1 MTKSQTVNAGAR
13 LDRLPIGRFHRRLLW
28 LIGAGAFVDAFDVYL
43 AGGVMA
49 KMVQEGFSTV
59 DANAWF
65 LSAGATGM
73 LVGAAFAGYFGDR
86 FGRRYSYQ
94 ANLLIFGLA
103 SLCATIAPSIE
114 ALTLLRVI
122 MGVGLGAEVVVASG
136 MLLEFIPPLHRGRWM
151 SLLVIVVNCGFL
163 ASTVIGYF
171 VIPALGWRWMFG
183 VAGLGAIA
191 VWAAR
196 KGLPESPRWL
206 ESVGRT
212 EEAERVLDEIEASV
226 RKEHGALPLV
236 TRTDHPRLSL
246 MPLSALFASRML
258 PLTILGALTAV
269 STFVAIFSF
278 VSWLPTFMVKAGFPV
293 ATSLGFST
301 VMSVGAPLGGLVGF
315 VIADRVLRKQS
326 IIVTCLAIIVLGT
339 VYPLL
344 RSSAAV
350 LIDGLALEIGIYTFV
365 ALGIYMY
372 IPELFPTSI
381 RLRGTG
387 FCSMCGRAASIASPF
402 FVVLAY
408 RKAGLTGV
416 LMIVC
421 GLLVLLIGAV
431 LAVGVETMSNSL
443 ESISETDPSII
454 DGAATKPGNL
464 T

>member
-1 MTKSQTVNAGAR
+1 MNMARTVNAGAR
-13 LDRLPIGRFHRRLLW
+13 LDRLPISVFHRRLLW
-28 LIGAGAFVDAFDVYL
+28 LVGAGAFVDAFDVYL
-43 AGGVMA
+43 AGGAMA
-49 KMVQEGFSTV
+49 KMVQEAFSTV

-65 LSAGATGM
+65 LSAGAAGM

-103 SLCATIAPSIE
+103 SLGATIAPSIE

-136 MLLEFIPPLHRGRWM
+136 TLLEFIPPLHRGRWM

-183 VAGLGAIA
+183 IAGLGAIA

-212 EEAERVLDEIEASV
+212 EEAERVLEAIEASV

-236 TRTDHPRLSL
+236 TRTDHPRSAP

-258 PLTILGALTAV
+258 PLTILGALTGV

-278 VSWLPTFMVKAGFPV
+278 VSWLPTFMLKAGFPV

-315 VIADRVLRKQS
+315 FIADRMLRRQS
-326 IIVTCLAIIVLGT
+326 IVLTCLAIIVLGT
-339 VYPLL
+339 IYPLL

-350 LIDGLALEIGIYTFV
+350 LIVGLALVTAIYTFV
-365 ALGIYMY
+365 ALGIYLY
-372 IPELFPTSI
+372 VPELFPTSI

-402 FVVLAY
+402 VVVLAY
-408 RKAGLTGV
+408 RRAGLTGV

-421 GLLVLLIGAV
+421 GLLVLLICAV
-431 LAVGVETMSNSL
+431 LAVGVETMSSSL
-443 ESISETDPSII
+443 EHISEADASVT
-454 DGAATKPGNL
+454 DGAAAKPGH
-464 T
+464 